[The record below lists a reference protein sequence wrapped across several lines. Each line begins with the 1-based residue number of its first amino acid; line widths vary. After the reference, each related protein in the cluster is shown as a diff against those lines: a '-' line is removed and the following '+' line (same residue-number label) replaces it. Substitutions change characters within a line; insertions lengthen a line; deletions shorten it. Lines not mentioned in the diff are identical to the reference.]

1 MFKTVGIIAKAKV
14 KNIDKIVTELLEYLK
29 KNGVEAV
36 LGHEAANSLGVK
48 GVDREE
54 LAAHVDMIIV
64 LGGDG
69 TFISAARSVNESK
82 KDIPI
87 LGVNLGRMGFLTEVP
102 LSSMYNVLDKV
113 FVQNDYHLEERMML
127 DVEVYNNSKMLSK
140 KTVFNDA
147 VVSKGALARI
157 VPINVRVSLDDRV
170 LDVATYHADG
180 LIVSTPSGST
190 AYNLASG
197 GPIVYPTMDCIILT
211 PICPHTLSNR
221 PIVLPDNATLS
232 VRIVEDVEDVMATL
246 DGQIGYK
253 ITTAQKIIIRK
264 STRKIKL
271 VTQRDKSYFDVLRT
285 KLNWEERKI
294 RSVRC

>member
-14 KNIDKIVTELLEYLK
+14 KNIGKIVEGLIEYMN
-29 KNGVEAV
+29 KNGVEVV
-36 LGHEAANSLGVK
+36 LGCEAANSLGLK
-48 GVDREE
+48 GVDRER

-102 LSSMYNVLDKV
+102 LSEMYDVLDKV
-113 FVQNDYHLEERMML
+113 FIKNEFFIEERMML
-127 DVEVYNNSKMLSK
+127 DVEIYNNSDLISK

-147 VVSKGALARI
+147 VLSKGALARI
-157 VPINVRVSLDDRV
+157 VPINVKVSFGEKDIN
-170 LDVATYHADG
+170 VATYHADG

-190 AYNLASG
+190 AYNLAAG

-221 PIVLPDNATLS
+221 PIVLPDN
-232 VRIVEDVEDVMATL
+232 VRLIVRVDEDIEDVMATL
-246 DGQIGYK
+246 DGQIGYRV
-253 ITTAQKIIIRK
+253 TTQHRIVISK

-271 VTQRDKSYFDVLRT
+271 ITQRNKNYFDVLRT